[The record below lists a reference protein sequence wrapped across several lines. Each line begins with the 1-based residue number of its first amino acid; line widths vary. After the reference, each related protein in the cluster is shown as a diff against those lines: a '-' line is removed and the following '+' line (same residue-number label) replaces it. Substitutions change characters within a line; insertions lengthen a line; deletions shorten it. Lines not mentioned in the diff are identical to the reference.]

1 MAVSLVRPKFCPSGG
16 GSALLEN
23 GYGIERDRALSE
35 LFKPISDLLH
45 RAQPTSLSRD
55 DFIRATLGVNSP
67 QSRKVGRYR
76 ALHELQRLQAARDG
90 PPRCGRLAETMAD
103 VETKPIMLR
112 LADHDELA
120 DRAAQRANGELP
132 KK

>member
-1 MAVSLVRPKFCPSGG
+1 
-16 GSALLEN
+16 
-23 GYGIERDRALSE
+23 
-35 LFKPISDLLH
+35 
-45 RAQPTSLSRD
+45 
-55 DFIRATLGVNSP
+55 
-67 QSRKVGRYR
+67 
-76 ALHELQRLQAARDG
+76 
-90 PPRCGRLAETMAD
+90 MAD